1 MLPLGGKRALHG
13 APETRPAGG
22 TDVNHIKEP
31 KTVVD
36 RPCAEPSCRH
46 LRTAHRDGTGTG
58 PEAGTGCR
66 LCECWI
72 YTSRSRLFG
81 RRVFWATIGMVGRG
95 WAAAA
100 APPR

>member
-1 MLPLGGKRALHG
+1 M
-13 APETRPAGG
+13 
-22 TDVNHIKEP
+22 NHSTHP
-31 KTVVD
+31 KPTPDD

-46 LRTAHRDGTGTG
+46 LRTAHRDGTG

-66 LCECWI
+66 LCDCWI

-95 WAAAA
+95 FAAG
-100 APPR
+100 PPR